1 MLLKWLEFGIW
12 LAVGLGAGFIIGKA
26 RSSQTDRQTAD
37 RTLRGRFYYW
47 LGHITQLDVML
58 LLLQAG
64 CAVCV
69 WVIIGFLMALII
81 KNGW

>member
-1 MLLKWLEFGIW
+1 MLLKWLEFGIL

-37 RTLRGRFYYW
+37 RTLRGRIYYW

-58 LLLQAG
+58 LLLQGALV
-64 CAVCV
+64 VCV
-69 WVIIGFLMALII
+69 WLTIGFLVVLIV